1 MSHARSRLPALL
13 LLALAAGC
21 SGGTG
26 PLTEEMQ
33 LQIQEMD
40 AQMTDMQEQ
49 LTAAQ
54 SRAGALSA
62 AVTNLEASVGELE
75 RRVLDLGSG
84 DLNLTRPE
92 VEAAV
97 SVVRQRTGE
106 VRDASSGVVQSLVTD

>member
-1 MSHARSRLPALL
+1 MSHTRRLPSALL
-13 LLALAAGC
+13 FLALAAGC
-21 SGGTG
+21 SGSTNAV
-26 PLTEEMQ
+26 TEELQMQ
-33 LQIQEMD
+33 LQEMD
-40 AQMTDMQEQ
+40 AQLTEMQEQ

-54 SRAGALSA
+54 SRAGSLSA
-62 AVTNLEASVGELE
+62 AVTDLEASVGELE

-106 VRDASSGVVQSLVTD
+106 VRDAS